1 MLSDP
6 GPFDYNDVTNFC
18 QYFIQE
24 AEGEENEP

>member
-6 GPFDYNDVTNFC
+6 GPFDYNDVTNVC

-24 AEGEENEP
+24 AEEENEP